1 MFKFIITQ
9 TVMKDQVP
17 IALLEWGEDQVER
30 GLLHNTPPHL
40 QHIVIGAWR
49 RTINDFKKESIKL

>member
-9 TVMKDQVP
+9 TVEKNKVP

-30 GLLHNTPPHL
+30 GLLHHTPPHL
-40 QHIVIGAWR
+40 QHIVKDAWR
-49 RTINDFKKESIKL
+49 KTISDFKKESIKL